1 MSQHSV
7 TGLPSPGSTDRRRQG
22 RTEQYFD
29 CTWLSEWGAERAR
42 VSSLSPAGC
51 YVESRSGLPQEG
63 TALPGITVTLPT
75 GDITLQGT
83 VVHVM
88 RGVGF
93 AVQFDVVD
101 EDARERLSALA
112 KG

>member
-1 MSQHSV
+1 MSQHSL
-7 TGLPSPGSTDRRRQG
+7 TGLRNPGSPDRRRQG

-29 CTWLSEWGAERAR
+29 CTWLGEWGEERAR

-51 YVESRSGLPQEG
+51 YIETRSAVPQEG
-63 TALPGITVTLPT
+63 TALPGVTVTLPT

-83 VVHVM
+83 VVHVI

-101 EDARERLSALA
+101 DEAHDRLSALV
-112 KG
+112 KS